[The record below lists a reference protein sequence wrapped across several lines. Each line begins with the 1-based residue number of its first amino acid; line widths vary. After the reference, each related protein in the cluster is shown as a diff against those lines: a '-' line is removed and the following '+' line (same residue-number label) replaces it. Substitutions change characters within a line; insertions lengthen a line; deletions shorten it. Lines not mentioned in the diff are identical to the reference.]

1 VEVFER
7 FLVRRQMQFRDVGK
21 VGEGKAL
28 ETLKE
33 LSAAFDLERA
43 VVRSG
48 SRRSSVSAVRENER
62 GMSKQRR
69 RIADEQ
75 GSGEDDDSE
84 VETEQGTGRWKLA
97 VDEKSGRLSGLYNT
111 CILIRPYRSL
121 RMTFVS
127 QATRNLGKFQ
137 QRYFLAHATAPL

>member
-1 VEVFER
+1 
-7 FLVRRQMQFRDVGK
+7 MQARGDGK
-21 VGEGKAL
+21 VGKGKAL
-28 ETLKE
+28 EALRE
-33 LSAAFDLERA
+33 LSAGFDLEECA

-48 SRRSSVSAVRENER
+48 SRRSSVSAVRENEK
-62 GMSKQRR
+62 GVSKQRR

-84 VETEQGTGRWKLA
+84 VETEQGTEKWKLA

-111 CILIRPYRSL
+111 YILVRPYRSL

-127 QATRNLGKFQ
+127 QAARNLGKFQ
-137 QRYFLAHATAPL
+137 QRYLLAHATAPPII